1 MTSNLFSDN
10 SIKIK
15 INEITKSWTVHIPF
29 FAYCI
34 TNFLILKYFYI
45 DKNMWPLSFQ
55 CWHNL
60 KFIHITLS
68 LQISRFSSQFS
79 WYRFD
84 LPKFDCIALPVC
96 ISFCGPLHIYN
107 FRYCCHPHLLQLPR
121 LSPFGPLTFSL
132 STRWPHFENLKLRAV
147 EIACIRK
154 WIRMANK

>member
-1 MTSNLFSDN
+1 MSNLFSDN

-45 DKNMWPLSFQ
+45 DKSMWPLSFQ

-79 WYRFD
+79 WYRFH

-121 LSPFGPLTFSL
+121 LPPDFFFVNSMAAF
-132 STRWPHFENLKLRAV
+132 
-147 EIACIRK
+147 RK
-154 WIRMANK
+154 FKTSRCRNRMHTKMNTNGK